1 MSTPFTLVTGS
12 EALESSFLPTF
23 GQFIDGKV
31 VASHSIEKVDVIDP
45 ATERVVAQVPA
56 GNSADVDDAVKA
68 ATAAGKSWGKKVP
81 KDRADVLNAIADRM
95 NELHDEFVALEA
107 LDTGKPLMVAEIDID
122 LTIDC
127 FRFFAGACRA
137 FTTMGGGQYVEGNTS
152 LILREPVG
160 VVGVITPWNYPIMMA
175 AWKLGPILGGG
186 NTVVMKPS
194 EITPLSTLKLAEVI
208 SDIVPA
214 GVFNVVTG
222 AGSVVG
228 SAISS
233 HPDINLVALTG
244 SVNSGRLVAES
255 AGSTLKRVHLEL
267 GGKAPV
273 IIYPDADL
281 AAAAAGVRMAGY
293 WNSGQECGAGCRV
306 IVHESVAAE
315 FTEHLVRE
323 VSTLVVGSP
332 SGGSSVEIGPVVSK
346 AHYDRVLAAIE
357 KAKAQGATVA
367 VGGHGFDEA
376 GYYIAPT
383 VLTNV
388 SPTSAIATEEAF
400 GPVVS
405 VETYSDATEV
415 IERAN
420 ATMYGLSASVWTSD
434 AKTSI
439 SVPQDLD
446 FGTVWVNSH
455 LILAN
460 EVPWGGFKGSGYGRD
475 LSVYAM
481 EDFTRTKHVM
491 INNA

>member
-1 MSTPFTLVTGS
+1 MSSPFKLVTGI
-12 EALESSFLPTF
+12 EAEASNFLPSF
-23 GQFIDGKV
+23 GQFINGKIV
-31 VASHSIEKVDVIDP
+31 PSHSKDTVDVFDP
-45 ATERVVAQVPA
+45 ATEKLITKVPA
-56 GNSADVDDAVKA
+56 GNQQDIDDAVKA
-68 ATAAGKSWGKKVP
+68 ARAAAKTWGKTVP
-81 KDRADVLNAIADRM
+81 KDRADVLNAIADRIQ
-95 NELHDEFVALEA
+95 ELRDEFIALEA
-107 LDTGKPLMVAEIDID
+107 LDTGKPIMVSEIDID

-186 NTVVMKPS
+186 NTTVIKPS
-194 EITPLSTLKLAEVI
+194 EITPLTTLKLAEVI
-208 SDIVPA
+208 ADIVPA
-214 GVFNVVTG
+214 GVINIVTG
-222 AGSVVG
+222 SGSVVG
-228 SAISS
+228 NAISS
-233 HPDINLVALTG
+233 HSNIDLVAITG

-273 IIYPDADL
+273 IIHADADL
-281 AAAAAGVRMAGY
+281 ESAAAGIRTAGY

-306 IVHESVAAE
+306 IVHESVAEE
-315 FTEHLVRE
+315 FTKHLVRE

-332 SGGSSVEIGPVVSK
+332 SGGSTVEIGPVVSK
-346 AHYDRVLAAIE
+346 AHYDRVMKAIE
-357 KAKAQGATVA
+357 LAKEQGATVA
-367 VGGHGFDEA
+367 VGGHGFEGE

-388 SPTSAIATEEAF
+388 SPTSSIATEEAF

-405 VETYSDATEV
+405 VETFTDEVEV

-434 AKTSI
+434 AKRSI
-439 SVPQDLD
+439 QAPQELD

-491 INNA
+491 INHA

>member
-1 MSTPFTLVTGS
+1 VSSHFKLVTGS
-12 EALESSFLPTF
+12 ETLASSFLPAS
-23 GQFIDGKV
+23 GQFINGKV
-31 VASHSIEKVDVIDP
+31 VPSHSSETIEVLDP
-45 ATERVVAQVPA
+45 ATEKVITRVAR
-56 GNSADVDDAVKA
+56 GNQQDVDDAVKA
-68 ATAAGKSWGKKVP
+68 ARAAAKTWGKTVP
-81 KDRADVLNAIADRM
+81 KDRADVLNAIADRIQ
-95 NELHDEFVALEA
+95 ELRDEFIALEA
-107 LDTGKPLMVAEIDID
+107 LDTGKPIMVSEIDID

-127 FRFFAGACRA
+127 FRFFAGAARA
-137 FTTMGGGQYVEGNTS
+137 FTTMGGGQYVADNTS
-152 LILREPVG
+152 VILREPVG

-186 NTVVMKPS
+186 NTAIIKPS
-194 EITPLSTLKLAEVI
+194 EITPLTTLKLAEVI
-208 SDIVPA
+208 ADLVPA
-214 GVFNVVTG
+214 GVVNIVTG
-222 AGSVVG
+222 TGSVVG
-228 SAISS
+228 NALSS
-233 HPDINLVALTG
+233 HPGIDLVALTG

-273 IIYPDADL
+273 IVYADADL
-281 AAAAAGVRMAGY
+281 EAAAAGIRTAGY

-306 IVHESVAAE
+306 IVHESVAEE
-315 FTEHLVRE
+315 FTKHLVRE
-323 VSTLVVGSP
+323 VGTLVVGSP

-346 AHYDRVLAAIE
+346 AHFDRVMKAIDLAKE
-357 KAKAQGATVA
+357 QGATVA
-367 VGGHGFDEA
+367 LGGHGFEED

-388 SPTSAIATEEAF
+388 SPTSSIATEEAF

-405 VETYSDATEV
+405 VETFSDAEEV

-420 ATMYGLSASVWTSD
+420 ATVYGLSASVWTTD

-439 SVPQDLD
+439 KAPQELD

-475 LSVYAM
+475 LSVYAL

-491 INNA
+491 INHA